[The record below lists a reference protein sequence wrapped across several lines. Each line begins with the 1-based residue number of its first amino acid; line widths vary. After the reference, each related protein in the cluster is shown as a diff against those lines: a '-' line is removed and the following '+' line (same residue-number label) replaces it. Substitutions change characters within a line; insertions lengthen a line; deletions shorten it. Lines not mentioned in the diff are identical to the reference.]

1 MILKRLPFH
10 PCDGLL
16 SLFLLPSYMRL
27 IILFS
32 IIAAFSVLGL
42 PIRHFNNAGSR
53 SLSSFGCRDK
63 TERGLTKLKK
73 RGAQKIRKI
82 GAFTK
87 GPLIFG
93 SLMGGVGVIGTKKL
107 FKWAKVRYLYH
118 VLKEDQRLNRTST
131 DPRGPSFDVP
141 TSPQSMTSKFGEIY
155 PGWIDPSRL
164 PAKAII
170 LDEKEAVTV
179 TVTVTAEST
188 GLATSANITGT
199 GLAAAP
205 QPITTAPVLDSD
217 PAKLI
222 VVEKERP
229 ASSVGTTIGGPEL
242 PNLTPNAAEAA

>member
-1 MILKRLPFH
+1 
-10 PCDGLL
+10 
-16 SLFLLPSYMRL
+16 MRL

-107 FKWAKVRYLYH
+107 FEWAKVRYLYH

-131 DPRGPSFDVP
+131 DPRGPSFDASGRNLTAEMERVFPMISHMVNQVP
-141 TSPQSMTSKFGEIY
+141 TSPQSMTSKFGEMY

-179 TVTVTAEST
+179 TVTVTAEPT